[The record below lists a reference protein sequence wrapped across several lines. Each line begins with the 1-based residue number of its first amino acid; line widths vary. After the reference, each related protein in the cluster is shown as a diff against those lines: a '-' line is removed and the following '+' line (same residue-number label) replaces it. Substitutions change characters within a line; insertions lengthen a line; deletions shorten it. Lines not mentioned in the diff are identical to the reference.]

1 MVIFSASLL
10 FAMNVVA
17 INYTRS
23 VERTDSSPV
32 AMHVAIYNAKGCQPH
47 VFFTGL
53 LLAQPVGKA
62 ERWLAVHQTRPLAC
76 TD

>member
-23 VERTDSSPV
+23 VERTDSSPG

-47 VFFTGL
+47 VF
-53 LLAQPVGKA
+53 LLACF
-62 ERWLAVHQTRPLAC
+62 LHNL
-76 TD
+76 